1 MLQNRY
7 GSKGQA
13 ETFRMQLRARR
24 QKRGETLIILTQ
36 DIRKL
41 IAQAYQG
48 QASEVIECIAR
59 NAFIDA
65 LADLELALQV
75 LAKEPATLEK
85 AFQTATKLESY
96 NQMVYNSDKYKNNK
110 HESHANV
117 IRNPEVCRQEGDL

>member
-1 MLQNRY
+1 MLQNQF
-7 GSKGQA
+7 GSKVQA

-24 QKRGETLIILTQ
+24 QKRGETLSILMQ

-41 IAQAYQG
+41 IAQAYPG

-59 NAFIDA
+59 DAFIDA
-65 LADLELALQV
+65 LADRELALQV

-96 NQMVYNSDKYKNNK
+96 NQIVYDSDKHKNNQHEK
-110 HESHANV
+110 HLWLLH
-117 IRNPEVCRQEGDL
+117 